1 MVKQSE
7 SAKYGYTYIPP
18 SVQKSIAS
26 HMDRTMPAN
35 LKKYQN
41 SRYVPQHAEKAMSQ
55 HLQKSLPSHL
65 KKYADSYVYQNVT
78 YPSAGGG
85 AGRSFTPPAGGAV
98 NVKPLPRTL
107 SPRQKFSSPEE
118 PSQALPQ
125 PETSAPEDPNQNP
138 YDFIMNP
145 AKPPRPAF
153 TLPGDSMVQRVVMAV
168 AGLIVFIVLAG
179 MASSFLNKANNTQ
192 RQKLISLAQTQSEIA
207 RVADEASEKI
217 SDKNLL
223 YKASTVR
230 VTMQSSQQEVV
241 SALAK
246 RGKKIKDKVLNV
258 QNPANDAVLSEGEQ
272 NGRYDEA
279 YTQLLTKQLNSYQAQ
294 LQGVYDTGSP
304 SEKNIVLSANNQIKL
319 LLSSLNQQ

>member
-85 AGRSFTPPAGGAV
+85 AGRSFTPPAGGGV

-107 SPRQKFSSPEE
+107 SPRQKFSSDETV
-118 PSQALPQ
+118 QAQPQ
-125 PETSAPEDPNQNP
+125 PETAPNEDSNQDP

-145 AKPPRPAF
+145 QKPPRPAF
-153 TLPGDSMVQRVVMAV
+153 TLPGDSMVQRIVMAV

-319 LLSSLNQQ
+319 LLASLSQQ

>member
-78 YPSAGGG
+78 YPSAGSGG
-85 AGRSFTPPAGGAV
+85 AARSFTPPAGGGV

-107 SPRQKFSSPEE
+107 SPRQKFSSDETAQP
-118 PSQALPQ
+118 LPQ
-125 PETSAPEDPNQNP
+125 PEGEPAEDQNQNP

-145 AKPPRPAF
+145 QKPSRPAF

-168 AGLIVFIVLAG
+168 AGLIVFIVLAS
-179 MASSFLNKANNTQ
+179 MASSFLNKANNAQ

-223 YKASTVR
+223 YKASTVQ
-230 VTMQSSQQEVV
+230 VTMKSSQQEVV

-246 RGKKIKDKVLNV
+246 RGKKLKDKVLNV

-279 YTQLLTKQLNSYQAQ
+279 YTQLLTKQLDSYQSQ
-294 LQGVYDTGSP
+294 LQSVYDTGSP
-304 SEKNIVLSANNQIKL
+304 SEKSIVVSANNQIKL
-319 LLSSLNQQ
+319 LLASLSQQ